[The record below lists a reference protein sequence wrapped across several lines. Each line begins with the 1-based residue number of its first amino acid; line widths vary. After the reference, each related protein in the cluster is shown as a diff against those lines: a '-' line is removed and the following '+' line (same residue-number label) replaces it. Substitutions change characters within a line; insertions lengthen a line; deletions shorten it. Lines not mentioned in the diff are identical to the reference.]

1 MNHQFEKLK
10 ERGNKLELRAFVQE
24 SSVEELMR
32 LMRSSICK
40 SDGIKVLDNLLQAF
54 SDSEACQAKRRKLA
68 EFTLKSLEKSNVSA
82 GQANAIVNRIISDL
96 PSYSKQQLVK
106 FVDFCLTSIRNND
119 NELCSWKDLLPALLE
134 ALENEKYIV
143 YADAEVSGTEY
154 KSLIIKTICNYHWD
168 VNLLP
173 SLTKMFGDM
182 VLDKADR
189 NEVLKSLCSALPNL
203 PLDQVPSFTYQAL
216 KLCPNRDNQKLLD
229 ALSKYFDLCYSKTSL
244 CDDRDSFEDIG
255 VINLKEVQD
264 IESTVLYHVY
274 QAAQLNHENMKDFI
288 RFLKHVSHSEY
299 MLQPFMFSVLMSVS
313 GIYEDQI
320 FEILRLA
327 IVYNSLEKQKR
338 QNSAWLRQI
347 LPTPSDIIGVI
358 QQVIGSSNK
367 DRHLVLRGLTN
378 LAFTLMNDDQKS
390 KNNAITT
397 WHIGSEIIREIIKK
411 HHETAPLILQ
421 ELINKIIAGGVTT
434 THYIDCLKYMCRELS
449 MIVLEHQVWI
459 MTIVER
465 LLFLHPTVANQVLF
479 AIFPLVRVSPNI
491 RENLLLILRKA
502 LYRKGVSKRQMA
514 VMGFLEMLKCT
525 KMRSQLSFRLSQH
538 SNSMISSSSRSTLT
552 QATLEYNSQRERSVT
567 DCDKT
572 LYYEILD
579 ILKKTFTYE
588 FEVRL
593 HLYESLYA
601 TVTKNPEITEI
612 VLNMLLSHL
621 NLYLNTDDSVLPP
634 VKLELCTDVHGV
646 EVILQEP
653 IAQLIFTLQ
662 KIYINSVVKNLH
674 TSEKLHDILK
684 SLCNKM
690 AITELEHLNLEHETN
705 LLHGDFPKSQ
715 IKLKNLGIAIGI
727 YEALMAFRI
736 GEWSKENKEN
746 FHDINNLFKAY
757 TRLIDFSK
765 TPSTKV
771 KKGDGNRSKKDKDAN
786 NTTKKSG
793 KSTNIKIPNTI
804 MDLDVIRQSLSLLF
818 SQSSTQ
824 SDAPRRNHSFCCYIL
839 QTCEQLLQHT
849 KPFVQ
854 NTFQLQN
861 HQYINTYIDIGRLLY
876 KYFVQNLEDTLTDD
890 EQVTILALQCFKEIS
905 CCICTLLS
913 SELQTFLNSIFE
925 VRSKKDSKSTNINFQ
940 LQKIIFSLNP
950 YLKKFLTVETDNNEG
965 KKISLLLLQI
975 IEQFTYKINFEDYNS
990 DQMLECMKEIIQM
1003 EDIQSSIVP
1012 TIIQFFLNLEEYSQ
1026 EYGETLNEICI
1037 ELCEKVGSIDKT
1049 ELETNN
1055 LYKSIREDTIL
1066 QIYNVLNGHIK
1077 QKLDNA
1083 SWLLMRLKA
1092 EDAIARAPGTID
1104 ERNNKLREKER
1115 NLCRQLSYIAQVL
1128 QTLANTSI
1136 KPGPS
1141 TDFTFK
1147 NLQYLY
1153 HLLGNLT
1160 KYFYAKSSSQNAAFQ
1175 AVKFIQVVQLAGKP
1189 LKSTFYNL
1197 VTYVEENQNKL
1208 QSKSDS
1214 YAQRNKIL
1222 KETKVIP
1229 RVVYE
1234 IEQFNKE
1241 ILLLSKRTGVPLEN
1255 YIKHSITRDFRI
1267 KNPQLVE
1274 GLEKMDVSLLI
1285 SPNVENSESEIQT
1298 SNVNDSD
1305 SSNDDESSNKR
1316 PRIEDETVN

>member
-1 MNHQFEKLK
+1 MNHRFEKLR

-32 LMRSSICK
+32 LMHSSICK
-40 SDGIKVLDNLLQAF
+40 SDGIKVLDDLLQAF
-54 SDSEACQAKRRKLA
+54 SDSEACQAKQQKLV
-68 EFTLKSLEKSNVSA
+68 EFTLKNLESNVSA

-154 KSLIIKTICNYHWD
+154 KSLIVKAICNYHWD

-189 NEVLKSLCSALPNL
+189 NEVLRSLCSALPNL

-244 CDDRDSFEDIG
+244 SDDRDSFEDIG
-255 VINLKEVQD
+255 TINLKEVQD

-288 RFLKHVSHSEY
+288 RFLKHVSHAPEY
-299 MLQPFMFSVLMSVS
+299 MLQPFMLSVLMSVS
-313 GIYEDQI
+313 AIYEDQI

-327 IVYNSLEKQKR
+327 IVHNSLEKEKR
-338 QNSAWLRQI
+338 QKSAWLRQL
-347 LPTPSDIIGVI
+347 LPTPNDIIGVI

-411 HHETAPLILQ
+411 RHETVPLILQ

-434 THYIDCLKYMCRELS
+434 THYIDCLKHMCRELS

-459 MTIVER
+459 MTILER

-479 AIFPLVRVSPNI
+479 AIFPLARVSPNI

-514 VMGFLEMLKCT
+514 VTGFLEMLKCT
-525 KMRSQLSFRLSQH
+525 KMRSQLSFRLSQQ
-538 SNSMISSSSRSTLT
+538 SNSMISASSRSTLT
-552 QATLEYNSQRERSVT
+552 QVTLEYNSQREISVT

-588 FEVRL
+588 FEIRL
-593 HLYESLYA
+593 HFYESLYA

-612 VLNMLLSHL
+612 VLDMLLSHL

-662 KIYINSVVKNLH
+662 KIYINTVVQNLH
-674 TSEKLHDILK
+674 TSEKLHDVLK
-684 SLCNKM
+684 SLCKKM

-715 IKLKNLGIAIGI
+715 IKLKNLSIAIGI
-727 YEALMAFRI
+727 YEALIAFRI
-736 GEWSKENKEN
+736 GEWSKENKKN

-765 TPSTKV
+765 TLSTKV
-771 KKGDGNRSKKDKDAN
+771 KKGDGNKSKKDKDAN

-804 MDLDVIRQSLSLLF
+804 MDLDIIRQSLSLLF

-824 SDAPRRNHSFCCYIL
+824 SDARRNHSFCCYIL

-849 KPFVQ
+849 KPFIQ

-876 KYFVQNLEDTLTDD
+876 KYFIQNLEDALTDD

-913 SELQTFLNSIFE
+913 SQLQTFLNSLFE

-950 YLKKFLTVETDNNEG
+950 YLKKFLTVEMDNNEG

-990 DQMLECMKEIIQM
+990 GQMLECMKEIIQM
-1003 EDIQSSIVP
+1003 EDIQNSIVP
-1012 TIIQFFLNLEEYSQ
+1012 TVIQFFLNFEEYSQ

-1037 ELCEKVGSIDKT
+1037 ELCEKVGSIDRT
-1049 ELETNN
+1049 ELETNG

-1077 QKLDNA
+1077 QKLDNT

-1092 EDAIARAPGTID
+1092 EDAIARAPATID
-1104 ERNNKLREKER
+1104 ENWNNKLREKER

-1128 QTLANTSI
+1128 QTLTNMSI
-1136 KPGPS
+1136 KPGPY

-1160 KYFYAKSSSQNAAFQ
+1160 KYFYAKSSNQNAAFQ

-1197 VTYVEENQNKL
+1197 VTYIEENQNKL

-1274 GLEKMDVSLLI
+1274 GLEKMDISLLT
-1285 SPNVENSESEIQT
+1285 SPNLENSESEIQT
-1298 SNVNDSD
+1298 SNVNDSG
-1305 SSNDDESSNKR
+1305 SSNDNESSNKR
-1316 PRIEDETVN
+1316 PRIED